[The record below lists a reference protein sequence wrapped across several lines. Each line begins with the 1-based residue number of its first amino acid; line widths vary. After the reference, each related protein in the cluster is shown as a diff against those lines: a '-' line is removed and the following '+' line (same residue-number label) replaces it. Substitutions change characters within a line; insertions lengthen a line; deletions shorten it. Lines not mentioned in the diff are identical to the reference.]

1 MEETPGKERGKVREQ
16 RARCQA
22 HAPDAAEWAVRTDL
36 AACYRLAANFRTT
49 DLVYAHISARVPGPE
64 PHCLINAYGLLFDEI
79 TASRRVNVTLG
90 GEIVADPTGLGINP
104 VG

>member
-1 MEETPGKERGKVREQ
+1 MP
-16 RARCQA
+16 
-22 HAPDAAEWAVRTDL
+22 PNAVHTDL
-36 AACYRLAANFRTT
+36 AACYRLAANFRMT

-64 PHCLINAYGLLFDEI
+64 PHFLINAYGLLFDEI
-79 TASRRVNVTLG
+79 TASRRVNVPLG